1 MIAEIISYTPVNL
14 IFKFYVGGNI
24 FDFIFTQSQGI
35 NSHTLCEHLAD
46 PGGWG
51 FKA

>member
-35 NSHTLCEHLAD
+35 NL
-46 PGGWG
+46 
-51 FKA
+51 